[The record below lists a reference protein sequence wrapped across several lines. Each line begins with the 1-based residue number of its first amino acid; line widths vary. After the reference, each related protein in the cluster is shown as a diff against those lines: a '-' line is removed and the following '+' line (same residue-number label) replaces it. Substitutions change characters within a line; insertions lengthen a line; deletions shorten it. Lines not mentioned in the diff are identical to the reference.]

1 MSAPPCRF
9 CAAPL
14 QHSFADL
21 GMSPLSNAFLQ
32 REQLGKMEPFYP
44 LHAFVCERCLLVQ
57 LEQFERP
64 ENIFSNYAYFSSYS
78 VSWLDHARQYV
89 EKMAERF
96 TLGAESLV
104 VEIASN
110 DGYLLQYF
118 QVKGIPV
125 LGLEPARNV
134 AKVAQEKGISTLTEF
149 FGARIAMELSAS
161 GRQADLIVANNVLAH
176 VPDLNDFVRGLKLLL
191 KSGGTITIEVP
202 HLLRLME
209 GCQFDTIYHEH
220 FSYFSLLTLD
230 EVFRK
235 FGLTVFD
242 VDELAT
248 HGGSLRLYIRHA
260 SSGEPVMQSERLA
273 EMRHRECA
281 AGMNRLET
289 YLDLEEKVR
298 ETKRGLLEFLID
310 AKRRGKSIAAYGAPA
325 KGNTLLNYCGIGK
338 DFIDYTVD
346 ISPHK
351 QGLFLPGT
359 HIPILHP
366 DTLRRTKPD
375 YVLLLPWNLRDEIL
389 EQLADVRGAGSRFVV
404 PIPTVDVIE

>member
-21 GMSPLSNAFLQ
+21 GMSPLSNAYLQ

-89 EKMAERF
+89 EEMAERF

-161 GRQADLIVANNVLAH
+161 GQQADLIVANNVLAH

-209 GCQFDTIYHEH
+209 GRQFDTIYHEH

-235 FGLTVFD
+235 CGLTVFD

-248 HGGSLRLYIRHA
+248 HGVRCVCTFATRVQA
-260 SSGEPVMQSERLA
+260 SQSCRA
-273 EMRHRECA
+273 S
-281 AGMNRLET
+281 
-289 YLDLEEKVR
+289 DLPR
-298 ETKRGLLEFLID
+298 CDT
-310 AKRRGKSIAAYGAPA
+310 
-325 KGNTLLNYCGIGK
+325 GNAR
-338 DFIDYTVD
+338 
-346 ISPHK
+346 
-351 QGLFLPGT
+351 Q
-359 HIPILHP
+359 
-366 DTLRRTKPD
+366 
-375 YVLLLPWNLRDEIL
+375 
-389 EQLADVRGAGSRFVV
+389 A
-404 PIPTVDVIE
+404 